1 MNAHQVIANFIP
13 LETISS
19 YLTPNISFMIFIS
32 SLAILSGAATVILC
46 SKDVEDVEDVEDNEY
61 HENDKNEIRFQSI
74 EHNIGKLSALYTDL
88 EKATK
93 KNSKDIQTIQEYM
106 NESSE

>member
-46 SKDVEDVEDVEDNEY
+46 SKDVEENEYHEY
-61 HENDKNEIRFQSI
+61 HENDNNEIRLQAI

-93 KNSKDIQTIQEYM
+93 NNSRDIQAISQFI

>member
-46 SKDVEDVEDVEDNEY
+46 SKDVEDVEDNEY
-61 HENDKNEIRFQSI
+61 HQNDKNEIRLQSI

-93 KNSKDIQTIQEYM
+93 NNSRNIQTIQEYI